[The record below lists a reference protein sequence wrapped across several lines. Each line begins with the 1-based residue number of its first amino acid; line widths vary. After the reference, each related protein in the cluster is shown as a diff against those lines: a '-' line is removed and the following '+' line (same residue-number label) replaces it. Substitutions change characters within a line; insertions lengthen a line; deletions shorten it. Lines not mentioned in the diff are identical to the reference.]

1 MGKEKK
7 VDILSLLIPT
17 LENEN
22 WVIANNVKFTSV
34 VNLQS
39 NWSFDLIQI
48 VFQQFH
54 HYTKNY
60 LVLFYYSF
68 FLSYLS
74 FLFYFLP
81 IKHMLKILS
90 EKKKKKTYQ
99 LRLKIK
105 MILHFYIDIFVFS
118 CSTYSLCFIF
128 LSTK

>member
-22 WVIANNVKFTSV
+22 WVIANKVKFTSV

-39 NWSFDLIQI
+39 NWSFDLIQM
-48 VFQQFH
+48 VFQQF
-54 HYTKNY
+54 YRCTKNY

-99 LRLKIK
+99 LRLKINK
-105 MILHFYIDIFVFS
+105 ILHFHMDIFIFS